1 MTNPFLS
8 EFDALA
14 RDAFADAG
22 SAERDRP
29 GNAVRYIPA
38 PGADPVPCTLY
49 VDRGMQDVGD
59 AARVKNPLITITAF
73 RDQIGGVP
81 TVNAAAFVVG
91 AERFTVVGIADN
103 SDESRH
109 VCVVRPQP

>member
-1 MTNPFLS
+1 MSNAFLS

-14 RDAFADAG
+14 RAAFVDAG
-22 SAERDRP
+22 MADRAEYRASP
-29 GNAVRYIPA
+29 TAT
-38 PGADPVPCTLY
+38 PVVDCVVL

-59 AARVKNPLITITAF
+59 QARAKNPLITITAF

-81 TVNAAAFVVG
+81 AVNAASFAVG
-91 AERFTVVGIADN
+91 AESFLVVGIADN

-109 VCVVRPQP
+109 VCVVRPQS

>member
-1 MTNPFLS
+1 MTNAFLA

-14 RDAFADAG
+14 REAFADAG
-22 SAERDRP
+22 MADRAEYRASPSAT
-29 GNAVRYIPA
+29 
-38 PGADPVPCTLY
+38 PVPDCIVL

-59 AARVKNPLITITAF
+59 AATVKNPLITITAF
-73 RDQIGGVP
+73 RDQIGSAPVVNQASFEIGV
-81 TVNAAAFVVG
+81 
-91 AERFTVVGIADN
+91 ERFVVVGIADN

>member
-1 MTNPFLS
+1 MTNPFLAA
-8 EFDALA
+8 FDALA

-29 GNAVRYIPA
+29 GYEVRYIPT
-38 PGADPVPCTLY
+38 PGATPVPCAVY

-59 AARVKNPLITITAF
+59 QARAKNPLITITAF

-81 TVNAAAFVVG
+81 AVNAAVFVVG
-91 AERFTVVGIADN
+91 AERFMVVGIADN

-109 VCVVRPQP
+109 VCVVRPQA